1 MATRGC
7 SASASP
13 VVAFL
18 LAAAFFLASSGGG
31 CHAAPQGALVRSVP
45 GFDGAL
51 PSKHYAGYVT
61 VDEQHGRNLFYYM
74 VESERDP
81 GKDPVVLWLNGGPG
95 CSSFDGFVYEHGPF
109 NFESGGS
116 AGSLPKLH
124 LNPYSWSKVSTVIY
138 LDSPA
143 GVGLSYSKNS
153 SDYVTGDLKTAVDS
167 HTFLLKW
174 FQLYPEFLNNPF
186 YITGESYAGV
196 YVPTLSHEVVK
207 GIRGGVKP
215 TINFKVHIGQWKFFY
230 YKGYMVGNG
239 VCDTVFDGNALVPF
253 AHGMA
258 LISDDIYQ
266 EAHNACHG
274 NYWNP
279 SNDRCEIAV
288 SKVDTLIDGLN
299 IYDIL
304 EPCYHSTSIKKVTP
318 ENSRLPKSFQHLGIT
333 DKPLAVRTRMLGRA
347 WPLRAPVKAGR
358 VPSWQ
363 ELASGANGASGVPCM
378 SDEVATAWLNN
389 DDVRAAIHAQPVSV
403 IGSWLICTDVLDFHH
418 DAGSMI
424 SYHKNLTGQG
434 YRAFIY
440 SGDHDMCVPYT
451 GSEAWT
457 KSLGYG
463 VVDSWRPWHVNGQV
477 SGYTQGYEHGLT
489 FATIKGAGHT
499 VPEYK
504 PQESL
509 AFYSRWLAGSKL

>member
-1 MATRGC
+1 MARRGRRSLASPAVAIALFVFLAYGGGGGGGGVC
-7 SASASP
+7 EAAPASA
-13 VVAFL
+13 VVK
-18 LAAAFFLASSGGG
+18 
-31 CHAAPQGALVRSVP
+31 SVP

-61 VDEQHGRNLFYYM
+61 VEEQHGRNLFYYL

-81 GKDPVVLWLNGGPG
+81 AKDPLVLWLNGGPG

-116 AGSLPKLH
+116 AKSLPKLH
-124 LNPYSWSKVSTVIY
+124 LNPYSWSKVSSVIY

-143 GVGLSYSKNS
+143 GVGLSYSKNT
-153 SDYVTGDLKTAVDS
+153 SDYNTGDLKTAADS
-167 HTFLLKW
+167 HTFLLKQW
-174 FQLYPEFLNNPF
+174 FQLYPEFLSNPF
-186 YITGESYAGV
+186 YIAGESYAGV

-207 GIRGGVKP
+207 GLHDGVKP
-215 TINFKVHIGQWKFFY
+215 TINF
-230 YKGYMVGNG
+230 KGYMVGNG

-266 EAHNACHG
+266 EAQTACHG
-274 NYWNP
+274 NYWNTTT
-279 SNDRCEIAV
+279 DKCENALY
-288 SKVDTLIDGLN
+288 KVDTSINDLN

-304 EPCYHSTSIKKVTP
+304 EPCYHSKTIKKVTP
-318 ENSRLPKSFQHLGIT
+318 ANTKLPKSFQHLGT
-333 DKPLAVRTRMLGRA
+333 TTKPLAVRTRMHGRA
-347 WPLRAPVKAGR
+347 WPLRAPVRAGR

-363 ELASGANGASGVPCM
+363 EFARGSRPSGVPCM

-389 DDVRAAIHAQPVSV
+389 DDVRAAIHAQPVSS
-403 IGSWLICTDVLDFHH
+403 IGSWLICTNVLDFIH

-451 GSEAWT
+451 GTEAWT
-457 KSLGYG
+457 RSLGYG
-463 VVDSWRPWHVNGQV
+463 VIDSWRPWHLNGQV

>member
-1 MATRGC
+1 M
-7 SASASP
+7 ASA
-13 VVAFL
+13 AAAAHHLLLLL
-18 LAAAFFLASSGGG
+18 LASLLLGGL
-31 CHAAPQGALVRSVP
+31 HAAPPGALVTRVP
-45 GFDGAL
+45 GFAGAKL
-51 PSKHYAGYVT
+51 PSNHYAGYVT
-61 VDEQHGRNLFYYM
+61 VDQRHGRRLFYYL

-81 GKDPVVLWLNGGPG
+81 AADPLVLWLNGGPG

-124 LNPYSWSKVSTVIY
+124 LNPYSWSKVSSVIY

-143 GVGLSYSKNS
+143 GVGLSYSNNV
-153 SDYVTGDLKTAVDS
+153 SDYTTGDLKTAADS
-167 HTFLLKW
+167 HTFLLNW
-174 FQLYPEFLNNPF
+174 FQLYPEFLKNPF
-186 YITGESYAGV
+186 YIAGESYAGV

-207 GIRGGVKP
+207 GIREGVKP
-215 TINFKVHIGQWKFFY
+215 TINFK
-230 YKGYMVGNG
+230 GYMIGNG

-253 AHGMA
+253 AHGMS
-258 LISDDIYQ
+258 LISEDIYM
-266 EAHNACHG
+266 EANTACQG
-274 NYWNP
+274 NYWNG
-279 SNDRCEIAV
+279 SSDKCEEAL
-288 SKVDTLIDGLN
+288 SKVNTEVDALN

-304 EPCYHSTSIKKVTP
+304 EPCYHGPNSKVIPQTSKIP
-318 ENSRLPKSFQHLGIT
+318 QSFKDLGAT
-333 DKPLAVRTRMLGRA
+333 SKPLPVRTRMLGRA
-347 WPLRAPVKAGR
+347 WPLRAPIRDGR

-363 ELASGANGASGVPCM
+363 ELDVSSGVPCM

-389 DDVRAAIHAQPVSV
+389 ESVRSAIHAEPVST
-403 IGSWLICTDVLDFHH
+403 IGPWLICTDKLDFYH

-424 SYHKNLTGQG
+424 IYHKNLTRQG

-451 GSEAWT
+451 GTEAWT
-457 KSLGYG
+457 SSLGYG
-463 VVDSWRPWHVNGQV
+463 VVDFWRPWFVNEQV
-477 SGYTQGYEHGLT
+477 AGYTQGYENGLT
-489 FATIKGAGHT
+489 FATVKGAGHT

>member
-1 MATRGC
+1 MT
-7 SASASP
+7 
-13 VVAFL
+13 V
-18 LAAAFFLASSGGG
+18 SS
-31 CHAAPQGALVRSVP
+31 
-45 GFDGAL
+45 
-51 PSKHYAGYVT
+51 
-61 VDEQHGRNLFYYM
+61 
-74 VESERDP
+74 
-81 GKDPVVLWLNGGPG
+81 
-95 CSSFDGFVYEHGPF
+95 
-109 NFESGGS
+109 
-116 AGSLPKLH
+116 
-124 LNPYSWSKVSTVIY
+124 VIY

-143 GVGLSYSKNS
+143 GVGLSYSKNT
-153 SDYVTGDLKTAVDS
+153 SDYVTGDLKTAADS
-167 HTFLLKW
+167 HNFLLKW
-174 FQLYPEFLNNPF
+174 FQLYPEFQSNPF

-207 GIRGGVKP
+207 GIHDGVKP
-215 TINFKVHIGQWKFFY
+215 AINF
-230 YKGYMVGNG
+230 KGYMVGNG

-253 AHGMA
+253 AHGMG

-266 EAHNACHG
+266 ATSTACHG
-274 NYWNP
+274 NYWNAT
-279 SNDRCEIAV
+279 SAKCETAV
-288 SKVDTLIDGLN
+288 SKVDTLISGLN

-304 EPCYHSTSIKKVTP
+304 EPCYHSTGVKELIP
-318 ENSRLPKSFQHLGIT
+318 ANSRLPKSFQHLGTT
-333 DKPLAVRTRMLGRA
+333 DKPLPVRTRMLGRA
-347 WPLRAPVKAGR
+347 WPLRAPVREGR

-363 ELASGANGASGVPCM
+363 ELASGVPCM

-389 DDVRAAIHAQPVSV
+389 DDVRAAIHAQPVSA
-403 IGSWLICTDVLDFHH
+403 IGSWVICTGVLDFHH

-463 VVDSWRPWHVNGQV
+463 VVDSWRPWHFNGQV

-509 AFYSRWLAGSKL
+509 AFYSRWLADSQFLNVNPNINTTNKVHKDSCRWITSQKSRQIKHGYRGFAQPQATWRHRREPSLSAWFQSSKLR

>member
-1 MATRGC
+1 MASSSSAAAAVLVAVVLAC
-7 SASASP
+7 SACC
-13 VVAFL
+13 
-18 LAAAFFLASSGGG
+18 GR
-31 CHAAPQGALVRSVP
+31 AAPQGALVTRLP
-45 GFDGAL
+45 GFDGAF

-61 VDEQHGRNLFYYM
+61 VDEKHGRNLFYYV

-116 AGSLPKLH
+116 VKSLPKLH

-143 GVGLSYSKNS
+143 GVGLSYSKNV
-153 SDYVTGDLKTAVDS
+153 SDYQTGDLKTAADS
-167 HTFLLKW
+167 HIFLLKW
-174 FQLYPEFLNNPF
+174 FQLYPEFLKNPF
-186 YITGESYAGV
+186 YIAGESYAGV

-207 GIRGGVKP
+207 GIHEGAKP
-215 TINFKVHIGQWKFFY
+215 TINF
-230 YKGYMVGNG
+230 KGYMVGNG

-258 LISDDIYQ
+258 LISDDMYK
-266 EAHNACHG
+266 EASSACNG

-279 SNDRCEIAV
+279 SNDKCISALNE
-288 SKVDTLIDGLN
+288 VDRAIGDLN

-304 EPCYHSTSIKKVTP
+304 EPCYYGTNVKNNTSQSSKLPQSFKDLGVT
-318 ENSRLPKSFQHLGIT
+318 NKTLP
-333 DKPLAVRTRMLGRA
+333 VRTRMLGRA
-347 WPLRAPVKAGR
+347 WPLRAPVRDGR

-363 ELASGANGASGVPCM
+363 ELAAGAPDGVPCM
-378 SDEVATAWLNN
+378 SDEVATAWLDN
-389 DDVRAAIHAQPVSV
+389 DSVRSAIHAQPVAS
-403 IGSWLICTDVLDFHH
+403 IGPWLLCTDKLDFHH

-424 SYHKNLTGQG
+424 IYHKNLTSQG
-434 YRAFIY
+434 YRAIIY
-440 SGDHDMCVPYT
+440 SGDHDMCVPHT
-451 GSEAWT
+451 GTEAWT
-457 KSLGYG
+457 ASLGYG
-463 VVDSWRPWHVNGQV
+463 VVDSWRPWFLNEQV
-477 SGYTQGYEHGLT
+477 SGYTQAYENGLT

-504 PQESL
+504 PQEAL

>member
-1 MATRGC
+1 MASEFFSLLLLLVVSSLVAWQCGAAPAGAEVTRVPGY
-7 SASASP
+7 
-13 VVAFL
+13 
-18 LAAAFFLASSGGG
+18 GGG
-31 CHAAPQGALVRSVP
+31 Q
-45 GFDGAL
+45 L
-51 PSKHYAGYVT
+51 PSRHYAGYVT
-61 VDEQHGRNLFYYM
+61 VDEAHGRRLFYYL

-81 GKDPVVLWLNGGPG
+81 AKDPLVLWLNGGPG

-124 LNPYSWSKVSTVIY
+124 LNPYSWSKVSSVIY

-143 GVGLSYSKNS
+143 GVGLSYSNNT
-153 SDYVTGDLKTAVDS
+153 SDYETGDLKTAADS

-174 FQLYPEFLNNPF
+174 FQLYPEFLKNPF

-207 GIRGGVKP
+207 GIHEGVKP
-215 TINFKVHIGQWKFFY
+215 TINF
-230 YKGYMVGNG
+230 KGYMVGNG
-239 VCDTVFDGNALVPF
+239 VCDTAFDGNALVPF
-253 AHGMA
+253 AHGMG
-258 LISDDIYQ
+258 LISEDIYK
-266 EAHNACHG
+266 
-274 NYWNP
+274 
-279 SNDRCEIAV
+279 EIE
-288 SKVDTLIDGLN
+288 DLN

-304 EPCYHSTSIKKVTP
+304 EPCYHSTSIKQVTP
-318 ENSRLPKSFQHLGIT
+318 QKSRAPQTFKDLGVTTGKSLP
-333 DKPLAVRTRMLGRA
+333 VRTRMHGRA
-347 WPLRAPVKAGR
+347 WPLRAPVRDGR

-363 ELASGANGASGVPCM
+363 ELAVAAPIGVPCM

-389 DDVRAAIHAQPVSV
+389 DGVRSAIHAEPVSS
-403 IGSWLICTDVLDFHH
+403 IGPWLLCTDKLDFRH

-424 SYHKNLTGQG
+424 KYHKNLTSQG
-434 YRAFIY
+434 YRALIY

-457 KSLGYG
+457 ASLGYG
-463 VVDSWRPWHVNGQV
+463 VVDSWRPWFTNEQV
-477 SGYTQGYEHGLT
+477 SGYTQGYEKGLT

-504 PQESL
+504 PQEAL

>member
-1 MATRGC
+1 MAR
-7 SASASP
+7 SASAAAAL
-13 VVAFL
+13 VVLL
-18 LAAAFFLASSGGG
+18 LACRCG
-31 CHAAPQGALVRSVP
+31 AAPPGALVTRVP

-61 VDEQHGRNLFYYM
+61 VDEGHGRELFYYL
-74 VESERDP
+74 VESEGDP
-81 GKDPVVLWLNGGPG
+81 AKDPLVLWLNGGPG

-124 LNPYSWSKVSTVIY
+124 LNPYSWSKVSSVIY

-143 GVGLSYSKNS
+143 GVGLSYSRNV
-153 SDYVTGDLKTAVDS
+153 SDYQTGDLKTAADS

-174 FQLYPEFLNNPF
+174 FQLYPEFLKNPF
-186 YITGESYAGV
+186 YIAGESYAGV

-207 GIRGGVKP
+207 GIHGGAKP
-215 TINFKVHIGQWKFFY
+215 TINF
-230 YKGYMVGNG
+230 KGYMVGNG

-258 LISDDIYQ
+258 LISDDMYKLPD
-266 EAHNACHG
+266 ASTACHG
-274 NYWNP
+274 NYWNG
-279 SNDRCEIAV
+279 SDDKCETAL
-288 SKVDTLIDGLN
+288 SKVDTAISELN

-304 EPCYHSTSIKKVTP
+304 EPCYHSNNVNEGTTKNS
-318 ENSRLPKSFQHLGIT
+318 SRLPHSFKHLGVTNKALPI
-333 DKPLAVRTRMLGRA
+333 RTRMLGRA
-347 WPLRAPVKAGR
+347 WPLRAPVRDGR

-363 ELASGANGASGVPCM
+363 ELAAGVPCM

-389 DDVRAAIHAQPVSV
+389 DNVRSAIHAQPVAS
-403 IGSWLICTDVLDFHH
+403 IGRWLLCTDVLDFHH

-424 SYHKNLTGQG
+424 IYHKNLTSQG
-434 YRAFIY
+434 YRAIIY
-440 SGDHDMCVPYT
+440 SGDHDICVPYT
-451 GSEAWT
+451 GSQAWT
-457 KSLGYG
+457 ASLGYG
-463 VVDSWRPWHVNGQV
+463 IVDSWRPWFLDEQV
-477 SGYTQGYEHGLT
+477 AGYTQGYENGLT